1 MLNLLSSDLSSI
13 IDRIV
18 FSLFNNSKRNVSH
31 EITDK
36 LIVILSEFFLVV
48 SEENWPTVLFYYL

>member
-48 SEENWPTVLFYYL
+48 SEEN